1 MPRASRA
8 KCQAKP
14 TGSPN
19 KVSGHRCGGALRTFQ
34 GEGKAETGLP
44 SPFLNLTILYS
55 DDKDEKGSR
64 LMTKPTIFVT
74 RRWPAAAEEALAAHF
89 DVTLNE
95 DDRPLTKDELAGGL
109 CQP

>member
-1 MPRASRA
+1 MMTVACGAMCSSMPRASRA

-44 SPFLNLTILYS
+44 SPFLNLTILNLTM
-55 DDKDEKGSR
+55 K
-64 LMTKPTIFVT
+64 T
-74 RRWPAAAEEALAAHF
+74 RKAAA
-89 DVTLNE
+89 
-95 DDRPLTKDELAGGL
+95 
-109 CQP
+109 